1 MPRNFQCPRCGEPEE
16 ITGARTDSGIV
27 LTCDSC
33 AYSWP
38 RDEVPH
44 CATCAGA
51 DVRIT
56 YRKILALG
64 RASVTSEVGRQETFV
79 CGTCDAE
86 AIARWTDHG
95 HSLPPE
101 YITAAVDAN
110 AAHHRSGE
118 SPPAAAQVGDA
129 GPPDDL
135 ESERVFLTQAKNALA
150 AMHAEVIGT
159 ETPQITSE
167 DSDEIY
173 QNTVYRLAREKRA
186 GLLTDVA
193 DMPLY
198 FGRLDLGT
206 HPVTTTPPREHQYV
220 GRRHVRD
227 ASGRPLVLDWRAP
240 ASRAFYQARRS
251 EPQGVVRRRRYGFD
265 DHATLTG
272 FEDELLVTADD
283 TANTVAGDA
292 AVDAL
297 LAAEIERPRSGP
309 MRDIIATIQPEQDD
323 LVRAPETPSIC
334 VQGAPGTGKTA
345 VGLHRLAYL
354 LFTERERLTGSV
366 LVVGPNDSFLRYIS
380 RVLPALGE
388 VDVRQTTVGEL
399 VGRQWTATRDDAPDA
414 ARLKGDPRMTD
425 VLRRAV
431 WAAVGHTWAEVTYAP
446 GGVRYR
452 LTEQEVAAAAAQI
465 VNTGRRYD
473 VGRKALARR
482 LAHLLLAQM
491 EAQAIVTDDRTLGA
505 AARSREVTRAVGAVW
520 PVRTPASTLHGLL
533 TDPDTLA
540 RAADGILTS
549 QEQDVLLADR
559 PGPSA
564 RTARWSP
571 ADVVL
576 LDELQFVLRP
586 ESPVIRHL
594 VIDEAQNLSAMECR
608 ALARRCAGSFTVL
621 GDVAQATA
629 PGAIADWA
637 ELTKHLGVP
646 DARVEELGRGYR
658 VPRQVLDL
666 ASRLLPRIAPDLAPP
681 GSLRDLPGSLI
692 LNRTSADRLPYEVAR
707 ACREMAD
714 GGGSV
719 AVIADD
725 DAAGPLRDALVVEGI
740 DATLLGEPS
749 ADAAGPGP
757 SDSSTTYAAPDVTV
771 VPVML
776 AKGLEFDGVVLVE
789 PADIADGHD
798 RGLQRLYVGLTRAVT
813 RLEVIHTGELPELLR
828 DKPVVSAPLA
838 QKV

>member
-1 MPRNFQCPRCGEPEE
+1 MPRIFQCPRCGEAEE
-16 ITGARTDSGIV
+16 ITGARTASGIV
-27 LTCDSC
+27 LTCDACS
-33 AYSWP
+33 YTWP
-38 RDEVPH
+38 RDEVPR
-44 CATCAGA
+44 CATCAGT
-51 DVRIT
+51 DVRVT

-101 YITAAVDAN
+101 YITAAVDS
-110 AAHHRSGE
+110 AAARHRS
-118 SPPAAAQVGDA
+118 GDA
-129 GPPDDL
+129 GPAADPVEAAGPPEDV
-135 ESERVFLTQAKNALA
+135 ETERTFLARAKAALA

-186 GLLTDVA
+186 DLLTDVA

-206 HPVTTTPPREHQYV
+206 QPVAKAAPREHLYV

-227 ASGRPLVLDWRAP
+227 AGGRPLVLDWRAP

-251 EPQGVVRRRRYGFD
+251 DPQGVVRRRRYGFD
-265 DHATLTG
+265 NHAALTG
-272 FEDELLVTADD
+272 FEDELLVTDRDAPD
-283 TANTVAGDA
+283 AGEDP
-292 AVDAL
+292 AVDEL

-366 LVVGPNDSFLRYIS
+366 LVVGPNDSFLRYIG

-388 VDVRQTTVGEL
+388 IDVRQTTVSKL
-399 VGRQWTATRDDAPDA
+399 VGRQWPATRDESPDT
-414 ARLKGDPRMTD
+414 ARLKGDPRMAD

-431 WAAVGHTWAEVTYAP
+431 WAAVGNTWAEVTYAP

-491 EAQAIVTDDRTLGA
+491 EARAIVTDDRTLGA
-505 AARSREVTRAVGAVW
+505 AARSREVTKAVDAVW
-520 PVRTPASTLHGLL
+520 PVRTPASTLYGLL
-533 TDPDTLA
+533 TDPDILA
-540 RAADGILTS
+540 RAADGILS
-549 QEQDVLLADR
+549 PKEQELLLKDR
-559 PGPSA
+559 PGRSA

-576 LDELQFVLRP
+576 LDEVEFVLRP
-586 ESPVIRHL
+586 EPPVIRHL
-594 VIDEAQNLSAMECR
+594 VIDEAQDLSAMECR

-646 DARVEELGRGYR
+646 DARIEELGRGYR
-658 VPRQVLDL
+658 VPRQILEL
-666 ASRLLPRIAPDLAPP
+666 ASRLLPTIAPDLAPP
-681 GSLRDLPGSLI
+681 GSLRDLPGSLV
-692 LNRTSADRLPYEVAR
+692 LNRTGAHSLPSEVAR

-725 DAAGPLRDALVVEGI
+725 GTVGPLRDGLVSAGI
-740 DATLLGEPS
+740 DATLLGETQGEALG
-749 ADAAGPGP
+749 ADAVG
-757 SDSSTTYAAPDVTV
+757 AAHDGVSVTV
-771 VPVML
+771 VPVTL

-789 PADIADGHD
+789 PASIAEGHD
-798 RGLQRLYVGLTRAVT
+798 RGLQRLYVALTRAVT
-813 RLEVIHTGELPELLR
+813 RLEVIHSDELPELIC
-828 DKPVVSAPLA
+828 DQPVRSAQPA
-838 QKV
+838 WMT